1 MKTKFHIYHSK
12 YFKREAKQFL
22 HIFQPQ
28 QTRIQSVHIQKQH
41 YGYGLYS
48 NVKRHLLCCYLLP
61 IKTQPQTVCVEGLMW
76 ATNKSPL
83 PPHIWLSYK
92 ICILGEKG
100 A

>member
-1 MKTKFHIYHSK
+1 MKTKFHIYHLK

-22 HIFQPQ
+22 YIFQPQ

-41 YGYGLYS
+41 YGLYS

>member
-1 MKTKFHIYHSK
+1 MVCIQMLSAIYSVISFPSKHSHRL
-12 YFKREAKQFL
+12 F
-22 HIFQPQ
+22 
-28 QTRIQSVHIQKQH
+28 
-41 YGYGLYS
+41 
-48 NVKRHLLCCYLLP
+48 
-61 IKTQPQTVCVEGLMW
+61 VEGLMW

>member
-1 MKTKFHIYHSK
+1 MVCIQMLSAIYSAVISSQSKHSH
-12 YFKREAKQFL
+12 RL
-22 HIFQPQ
+22 
-28 QTRIQSVHIQKQH
+28 V
-41 YGYGLYS
+41 
-48 NVKRHLLCCYLLP
+48 
-61 IKTQPQTVCVEGLMW
+61 VEGLMW

>member
-1 MKTKFHIYHSK
+1 MLSAIYSVISSQSKHSHRL
-12 YFKREAKQFL
+12 F
-22 HIFQPQ
+22 
-28 QTRIQSVHIQKQH
+28 
-41 YGYGLYS
+41 
-48 NVKRHLLCCYLLP
+48 
-61 IKTQPQTVCVEGLMW
+61 VEGLMS